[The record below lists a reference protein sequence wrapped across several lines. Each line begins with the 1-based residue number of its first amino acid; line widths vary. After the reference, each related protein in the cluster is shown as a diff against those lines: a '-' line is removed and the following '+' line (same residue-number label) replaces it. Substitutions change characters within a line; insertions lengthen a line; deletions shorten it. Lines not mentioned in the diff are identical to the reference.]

1 MPTTIRSIIE
11 DQEPLT
17 APATMTVG
25 EAARLMKKSRF
36 GAVMVVENGRLAGIF
51 TERDALFRVVAEGR
65 DAAVVRLAEVMTRD
79 PQTIDPDRP
88 LVDALHLMH
97 ASGFRHVPVVEDGR
111 PVGMVSARDAL
122 GEELEN
128 FVYEMVRQKQ
138 LKDVAPSPARA
149 PGGSG
154 NCA

>member
-1 MPTTIRSIIE
+1 MSINIRTIIE

-25 EAARLMKKSRF
+25 EAARLMKQNKF
-36 GAVMVVENGRLAGIF
+36 GAVMVVENGKLVGIF
-51 TERDALFRVVAEGR
+51 TERDALYRVVAEGH
-65 DAAVVRLAEVMTRD
+65 VGQILPLAKVMTRN

-88 LVDALHLMH
+88 LVDALNLMH

-128 FVYEMVRQKQ
+128 FIYELVRQKQ
-138 LKDVAPSPARA
+138 IKDDAP
-149 PGGSG
+149 
-154 NCA
+154 